1 MSPVSI
7 DLRGAPSADAP
18 RPGGPVPV
26 PPARPLAP
34 DRSVRP
40 ALVDDAPAIAR
51 IQGRALLRLDPAF
64 SQEEAA
70 ALEERWR
77 RTLSA
82 PAPAGCWT
90 FVALHANAV
99 AGFALVVPAPALGLE
114 AGSIEEGSE
123 IAELLVDPDFARS
136 GHGSRLLQ
144 AIADTSGSATLR
156 IWAGAE
162 DEARLR
168 FLQSAGFAPAGL
180 RRCLEPEGGEPILQ
194 HLWWAALESRT

>member
-1 MSPVSI
+1 MEADPVGPRPRRML
-7 DLRGAPSADAP
+7 DLRRPP
-18 RPGGPVPV
+18 RQRGRRFRPRR
-26 PPARPLAP
+26 AR
-34 DRSVRP
+34 S
-40 ALVDDAPAIAR
+40 
-51 IQGRALLRLDPAF
+51 
-64 SQEEAA
+64 
-70 ALEERWR
+70 
-77 RTLSA
+77 
-82 PAPAGCWT
+82 
-90 FVALHANAV
+90 
-99 AGFALVVPAPALGLE
+99 ALGLE
-114 AGSIEEGSE
+114 AGGIEKGSE

-194 HLWWAALESRT
+194 HLWWAALESGT